1 MKEFIE
7 WLMTLDTTAISAAIV
22 GLITTYGGTLVV
34 LVIGIL
40 KSRIKNTSFKEAIEK
55 AKLEN
60 AQDLNLKITETQNL
74 LVSILTNIQEDIMAK
89 ENASQQERLAALKA
103 LTNDVQT
110 ASVELEQMSTA
121 PKDINDIL
129 DELEW

>member
-7 WLMTLDTTAISAAIV
+7 WIMTLDTTAISAAIV

-60 AQDLNLKITETQNL
+60 SQDLNLKITETQNL

-110 ASVELEQMSTA
+110 ASVELEQMATA

-129 DELEW
+129 DELE

>member
-22 GLITTYGGTLVV
+22 GLITTYGGTLIV

-40 KSRIKNTSFKEAIEK
+40 KSRIKNASFKEAIEK

-60 AQDLNLKITETQNL
+60 AQDMNLKITETQNL

-110 ASVELEQMSTA
+110 ASVELEQMTTA

-129 DELEW
+129 DELE

>member
-7 WLMTLDTTAISAAIV
+7 WTMTLDTTAISAAIV

-60 AQDLNLKITETQNL
+60 SQDLNLKITETQNL
-74 LVSILTNIQEDIMAK
+74 LVSILTGIQEDIMAK

-129 DELEW
+129 DELE

>member
-22 GLITTYGGTLVV
+22 GLITTYGGTLIV

-60 AQDLNLKITETQNL
+60 SQDLNLKITETQNL
-74 LVSILTNIQEDIMAK
+74 LVSILTGIQEDIMAK

-110 ASVELEQMSTA
+110 ASVELEQMATA

-129 DELEW
+129 DELE

>member
-60 AQDLNLKITETQNL
+60 AQDLNIKITETQNL
-74 LVSILTNIQEDIMAK
+74 LVSILTNIQEDVMAK

-110 ASVELEQMSTA
+110 ASVELEQMATA

>member
-7 WLMTLDTTAISAAIV
+7 WIMTLDTTAISAAIV

-60 AQDLNLKITETQNL
+60 SQDLNLKITETQNL
-74 LVSILTNIQEDIMAK
+74 LVSILTGIQEDIMTK

-110 ASVELEQMSTA
+110 ASVELEQMATA

-129 DELEW
+129 DELE

>member
-22 GLITTYGGTLVV
+22 GLITTYGGTLIV

-40 KSRIKNTSFKEAIEK
+40 KSRIKNTSFQEAIEK

-60 AQDLNLKITETQNL
+60 AQDLNIKITETQNL
-74 LVSILTNIQEDIMAK
+74 LVSILTEIQEDIMAK

-110 ASVELEQMSTA
+110 ASVELEQMVTA

-129 DELEW
+129 DELE

>member
-22 GLITTYGGTLVV
+22 GLITTYGGTLIV

-40 KSRIKNTSFKEAIEK
+40 KSRIKNASFKEAIEK

-60 AQDLNLKITETQNL
+60 SQDLNLKITETQNL
-74 LVSILTNIQEDIMAK
+74 LVSILTEIQEDIMAK

-110 ASVELEQMSTA
+110 ASVELEQMVTA

-129 DELEW
+129 DELE

>member
-22 GLITTYGGTLVV
+22 GLITTYGGTLIV

-40 KSRIKNTSFKEAIEK
+40 KSRIKNASFKEAIEE

-60 AQDLNLKITETQNL
+60 AQDLNIKITETQNL

-110 ASVELEQMSTA
+110 ASVELEQMATA

-129 DELEW
+129 DELE

>member
-22 GLITTYGGTLVV
+22 GLITTYGGTLIV

-74 LVSILTNIQEDIMAK
+74 LVSILTEIQEDIMAK

-110 ASVELEQMSTA
+110 ASVELEQMATA

-129 DELEW
+129 DELE